1 MQQNE
6 PKQDETLVIVTADH
20 SHSFTITG
28 YGKRNSS
35 VFGDATV
42 SIKHSQKWDKRFPGT
57 FTKIQYAQSK
67 APVEQKY
74 NQPEEVTHHKD
85 HLFSGSV
92 SKSDVD
98 HGADDVP
105 VYAR

>member
-1 MQQNE
+1 LQQNE
-6 PKQDETLVIVTADH
+6 QKQDETLVIVTADH

-42 SIKHSQKWDKRFPGT
+42 SIKHAQKWDKRFPGT

-67 APVEQKY
+67 APVDQKY
-74 NQPEEVTHHKD
+74 DQPKEATHHKD